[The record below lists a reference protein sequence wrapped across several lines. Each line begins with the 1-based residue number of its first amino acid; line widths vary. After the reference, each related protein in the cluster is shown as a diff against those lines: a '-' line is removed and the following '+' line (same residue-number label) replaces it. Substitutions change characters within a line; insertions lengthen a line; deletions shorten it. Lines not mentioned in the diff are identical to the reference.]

1 MPHDHPATNFA
12 RELSVEFTSRLT
24 LPEDV
29 AALTV
34 LMDRA
39 IAELQRAFLDEAQI
53 ASSRAIMG
61 IDTQLIDDRTFFVV
75 ESGTDIAG
83 CGGWSRRATLYGGN
97 QTPGRDST
105 CLTRLSTR
113 HASERCTPTRPMPDA
128 AWGA

>member
-1 MPHDHPATNFA
+1 M
-12 RELSVEFTSRLT
+12 EFTSRLAV
-24 LPEDV
+24 PDDV
-29 AALTV
+29 AALAV

-61 IDTQLIDDRTFFVV
+61 IDTQLIDDGTFFVV
-75 ESGTDIAG
+75 ESGADIAG

-97 QTPGRDST
+97 QTPGRDTT

-113 HASERCTPTRPMPDA
+113 HAFGRCTPIRRMPGA